1 MKRMMVQVTEE
12 QYRMLKEMSVEYKV
26 SISELV
32 REGVEAVAKKGKRLS
47 REERIRLAK
56 SAIGVIRKGEDLDG
70 ITDLS
75 TNHDKYLNDG
85 DWTSW

>member
-12 QYRMLKEMSVEYKV
+12 QYRRLKEMSAEYKI
-26 SISELV
+26 SIAELV
-32 REGVEAVAKKGKRLS
+32 REGVDVVAKKGKRLS
-47 REERIRLAK
+47 RDERIQLAK
-56 SAIGVIRKGEDLDG
+56 SAIGVIKKGEDPDG

-75 TNHDKYLNDG
+75 TNHDKYLNEG